1 MVRVKICG
9 ITNLED
15 ALAAVAAGADALGFN
30 FWLKSPRFVEPKR
43 AARII
48 AQLPPAVTPVGVFVN
63 EPRAHL
69 ETLARKT
76 GIQTV
81 QLHGDEKPEDVAAL
95 SAHHLTVIKALRV
108 GSDFYPEQLR
118 RYKGVSTF
126 LLDADV
132 KGQRG
137 GTGKTFN
144 WVWAQAAGRFG
155 WIFLAG
161 GLTVDNIATA
171 IRQGRPYGVD
181 VCTGVEK
188 EPGKKDHTRLREFI
202 ERAKGAKLA

>member
-15 ALAAVAAGADALGFN
+15 ALVAVAAGADALGFN
-30 FWLKSPRFVEPKR
+30 FWLKSPRFVEPRR
-43 AARII
+43 AAKII
-48 AQLPPAVTPVGVFVN
+48 AQLPPLVTPVGVFVN

-76 GIQTV
+76 GIRTV
-81 QLHGDEKPEDVAAL
+81 QLHGEESPEETTAL
-95 SAHHLTVIKALRV
+95 TTHHLTVIKALRV
-108 GSDFYPEQLR
+108 GPDFYPEQLR

-137 GTGKTFN
+137 GTGKTFDC
-144 WVWAQAAGRFG
+144 VWAQGAGPYG
-155 WIFLAG
+155 WVFLAG
-161 GLTVDNIATA
+161 GLTVENVAAA

-188 EPGKKDHTRLREFI
+188 EPGKKDHARLREFI